1 VQKSS
6 MLDRTQAPAFNTI
19 QSRKLPA
26 IENEILANNIPLFTA
41 GFANQDVVKLELV
54 FNAGS
59 GYEAKDGISA
69 LFSKMLLG
77 GTTTLSSS
85 EIMEGFD
92 QYGAFIEISS
102 RVERLH
108 IVLYGL
114 QKYLEKYL
122 ILICDV
128 IKNSTFPKEEIEVQR
143 KIALQNLKLN
153 LEKSTYLASSSFKSQ
168 IFGDYNPYGKVLNSD
183 HLKSVQRDDLVTFYD
198 ENIKNKAF
206 KVFLSGKIGENEKN
220 EVRKYLGQIAYEK
233 RDELNLD
240 FDGFTANKIL
250 IEKKDKMQSTLRLGR
265 PLFERTHPDFF
276 KMILTNTA
284 LGGYFG
290 SRLMKNI
297 REDKGYTYGISSN
310 ITPMKEFGYLT
321 IGTDVVKENT
331 LDTLAEIKKE
341 ISILQSIEMEEDE
354 LETIKNY
361 MCGSYAGSL
370 TTAFEVMDMH
380 INRILSELPDSYY
393 DNFLD
398 KIKGV
403 TTKDVLEM
411 SQKYLSLEEMTEVI
425 VGERI

>member
-1 VQKSS
+1 

-19 QSRKLPA
+19 QSRKLPP
-26 IENEILANNIPLFTA
+26 IESEILANSIPLFTA
-41 GFANQDVVKLELV
+41 GFANQEVVKVELV

-69 LFSKMLLG
+69 LFSKMILG
-77 GTTTLSSS
+77 GTTTLSSGK
-85 EIMEGFD
+85 IMEGFD

-128 IKNSTFPKEEIEVQR
+128 LNDSIFPEEELEVQR

-153 LEKSTYLASSSFKSQ
+153 LEKSTYLASSSFKTQ
-168 IFGDYNPYGKVLNSD
+168 IFGDSNPYGKVLKSE
-183 HLKSVQRDDLVTFYD
+183 HLKTVQRGDLIKFYN

-206 KVFLSGKIGENEKN
+206 KVFLSGKIGETEKN
-220 EVRKYLGQIAYEK
+220 EIRKYLGQQDYIK
-233 RDELNLD
+233 RDELNLVFED
-240 FDGFTANKIL
+240 FTPHKVL
-250 IEKKDKMQSTLRLGR
+250 IEKKDKMQSTLRLGK
-265 PLFERTHPDFF
+265 PMFERTHPDFF
-276 KMILTNTA
+276 KMVVTNTA
-284 LGGYFG
+284 FGGYFG

-310 ITPMKEFGYLT
+310 ISPMKNFGYLT
-321 IGTDVVKENT
+321 IGADVVKENT
-331 LDTLAEIKKE
+331 LNTLEEIKKE
-341 ISILQSIEMEEDE
+341 IYVLQSNKMEQDE

-370 TTAFEVMDMH
+370 TTAFEVMDKHM
-380 INRILSELPDSYY
+380 NRILSELPDSYY

-398 KIKGV
+398 KIKEV
-403 TTKDVLEM
+403 TAKDVLEM
-411 SQKYLSLEEMTEVI
+411 SQKYLTLEEMTEVI